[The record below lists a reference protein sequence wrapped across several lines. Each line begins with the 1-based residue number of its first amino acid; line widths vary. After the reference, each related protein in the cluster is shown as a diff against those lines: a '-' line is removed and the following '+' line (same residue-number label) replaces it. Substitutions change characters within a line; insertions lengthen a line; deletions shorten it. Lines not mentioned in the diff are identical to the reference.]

1 MPEGFEKMIR
11 LTRLNH
17 AVLVVNC
24 DLIEHIEMTPDTV
37 ISMTSGQR
45 ITVLETSDE
54 VIGRVIEYRRLL
66 LRAPE
71 VTAGETRNGNLAA
84 HGKRQRQE
92 TRLCDLCGASA
103 RAGWHFRR
111 PGAGKRTDTGCIAG
125 YGASYRFRWNAGC
138 SPGQHAG
145 DHAHPGLQAQ
155 FRYVFRGA
163 KG

>member
-1 MPEGFEKMIR
+1 MPEGFEEMIR

-45 ITVLETSDE
+45 ITVLETTDE

-71 VTAGETRNGNLAA
+71 VTAGETKNGN
-84 HGKRQRQE
+84 
-92 TRLCDLCGASA
+92 
-103 RAGWHFRR
+103 
-111 PGAGKRTDTGCIAG
+111 
-125 YGASYRFRWNAGC
+125 
-138 SPGQHAG
+138 
-145 DHAHPGLQAQ
+145 
-155 FRYVFRGA
+155 
-163 KG
+163 

>member
-1 MPEGFEKMIR
+1 MPEGFKKMIR

-45 ITVLETSDE
+45 ITVLETTDE

-71 VTAGETRNGNLAA
+71 VTAGETKNGN
-84 HGKRQRQE
+84 
-92 TRLCDLCGASA
+92 
-103 RAGWHFRR
+103 
-111 PGAGKRTDTGCIAG
+111 
-125 YGASYRFRWNAGC
+125 
-138 SPGQHAG
+138 
-145 DHAHPGLQAQ
+145 
-155 FRYVFRGA
+155 
-163 KG
+163 

>member
-45 ITVLETSDE
+45 ITVLETTDE

-71 VTAGETRNGNLAA
+71 VTASETKNGN
-84 HGKRQRQE
+84 
-92 TRLCDLCGASA
+92 
-103 RAGWHFRR
+103 
-111 PGAGKRTDTGCIAG
+111 
-125 YGASYRFRWNAGC
+125 
-138 SPGQHAG
+138 
-145 DHAHPGLQAQ
+145 
-155 FRYVFRGA
+155 
-163 KG
+163 